1 MKLLRATLLIALL
14 CIIVEYPSSLSASS
28 NDDDQLEEGIRL
40 TVPKFT
46 RLKDWYRRRLNHWLR
61 KKVPKFTTP
70 SPVIEEQDDP
80 QIDIL
85 EIHFFY
91 IVYLFLGIV

>member
-40 TVPKFT
+40 TVPKFN

-61 KKVPKFTTP
+61 KKVPKFITP

-80 QIDIL
+80 QIDIQ
-85 EIHFFY
+85 EIHFFFTSF
-91 IVYLFLGIV
+91 IFFLV